1 MSLIS
6 CPACGKQVSKQAP
19 SCPQCG
25 HPLAPPPSAAPQK
38 IIVQQPKSGSS
49 GLVGC
54 LLLLL
59 LLGGGAF
66 VLFQTDIGKQL
77 FNQGQ
82 QLTDAQR
89 IVGKWKQQDGPL
101 TLEFLWWTP
110 LSRPKNCIP
119 SVQYRVW
126 IQFHI
131 PTPSGPPCPRRS
143 CSHRRPFTGAEGLRC
158 EQERLSRIANAA
170 SAPVHFPGRPPLQ
183 RLVRSFL
190 VVEREVPTQT
200 PLQLGHDL
208 VAVQVHVLV
217 LHRPP

>member
-1 MSLIS
+1 MAELFK
-6 CPACGKQVSKQAP
+6 PTFKDKRTGKTRTTRFWYARIHGKRV
-19 SCPQCG
+19 
-25 HPLAPPPSAAPQK
+25 PLKVTDKK
-38 IIVQQPKSGSS
+38 IAERK
-49 GLVGC
+49 
-54 LLLLL
+54 
-59 LLGGGAF
+59 A
-66 VLFQTDIGKQL
+66 
-77 FNQGQ
+77 
-82 QLTDAQR
+82 R
-89 IVGKWKQQDGPL
+89 E
-101 TLEFLWWTP
+101 LERQMVWWTP